1 MQQSAEILPTGKKIK
16 LLFDLVRKRG
26 TDIRKIGERSGLFR
40 QSISF
45 QKLQQPAAQRQGKI
59 LFRQDPSAVLTA
71 EQQPEGS
78 VRKAAAKLLGCRRG
92 TVFPGRASFCADKL
106 LSGCFLRQGGPDGG
120 GGGAEDG
127 SPPTPAAVCRDN
139 PPSGKWQG
147 AGWSCAGRKAPCSI
161 RFRECCWEG

>member
-1 MQQSAEILPTGKKIK
+1 MFFSSHYAEIVDLKRRIDFVNRAFRLFAQAVHGGVVQHEGVDMYRQRDARF
-16 LLFDLVRKRG
+16 LHGLFDLVRKRG

-78 VRKAAAKLLGCRRG
+78 VRKAARLAYTSLGM
-92 TVFPGRASFCADKL
+92 
-106 LSGCFLRQGGPDGG
+106 
-120 GGGAEDG
+120 
-127 SPPTPAAVCRDN
+127 
-139 PPSGKWQG
+139 W
-147 AGWSCAGRKAPCSI
+147 KAPTI
-161 RFRECCWEG
+161 FL